1 MIYLILGLV
10 LLVILLLVINFLYY
24 KNKFNF
30 YFLKV
35 EEADNNIELIL
46 EKKIE
51 ILLKIA
57 KIIDKDMEK
66 ELEEF
71 KKKEISKHQCY
82 IELSSLGNKLLKE
95 ADAEEYESNKK
106 LNNLI
111 GRFDDN
117 ECDLKGSLKYYNDNA
132 VEINNYIHKFP
143 SNIVSL
149 FSHFKELDIYKI
161 ELRECK
167 ARSNSVSE
175 GSKYLLTP
183 TS

>member
-71 KKKEISKHQCY
+71 KRKEISKHQCY

-95 ADAEEYESNKK
+95 ADEEEYESNKK

-161 ELRECK
+161 EKRESF
-167 ARSNSVSE
+167 AIL
-175 GSKYLLTP
+175 SK
-183 TS
+183 

>member
-1 MIYLILGLV
+1 MIYLIIGLV

-149 FSHFKELDIYKI
+149 FSHFKELDIYKL
-161 ELRECK
+161 EKRESF
-167 ARSNSVSE
+167 AIL
-175 GSKYLLTP
+175 SK
-183 TS
+183 

>member
-35 EEADNNIELIL
+35 EEADNNIELIF

-95 ADAEEYESNKK
+95 ADDEEYESNKK

-161 ELRECK
+161 EKRESF
-167 ARSNSVSE
+167 AIL
-175 GSKYLLTP
+175 SK
-183 TS
+183 

>member
-82 IELSSLGNKLLKE
+82 VELSSLGNKLLKE

-143 SNIVSL
+143 SNIVTL
-149 FSHFKELDIYKI
+149 FSHYKDLPIKKI
-161 ELRECK
+161 EKRE
-167 ARSNSVSE
+167 ANAIL
-175 GSKYLLTP
+175 SK
-183 TS
+183 

>member
-1 MIYLILGLV
+1 MIYLIIGLV

-24 KNKFNF
+24 KNKFSF

-161 ELRECK
+161 EKRESF
-167 ARSNSVSE
+167 AIL
-175 GSKYLLTP
+175 SK
-183 TS
+183 

>member
-1 MIYLILGLV
+1 MIYLIIGLV
-10 LLVILLLVINFLYY
+10 LLIVLLLVINFLYY

-46 EKKIE
+46 EKKIA

-66 ELEEF
+66 ELEEL

-161 ELRECK
+161 EKRESF
-167 ARSNSVSE
+167 AIL
-175 GSKYLLTP
+175 SK
-183 TS
+183 

>member
-1 MIYLILGLV
+1 MIYLIIGLI

-35 EEADNNIELIL
+35 EEANNNIELIL

-82 IELSSLGNKLLKE
+82 VELSSLGNKLLKE

-161 ELRECK
+161 EKRESF
-167 ARSNSVSE
+167 AIL
-175 GSKYLLTP
+175 SK
-183 TS
+183 

>member
-1 MIYLILGLV
+1 MMIYLMIGLV
-10 LLVILLLVINFLYY
+10 LLIVLLLVINFLYY

-66 ELEEF
+66 ELEEL

-161 ELRECK
+161 EKRESF
-167 ARSNSVSE
+167 AIL
-175 GSKYLLTP
+175 SK
-183 TS
+183 

>member
-143 SNIVSL
+143 SIL
-149 FSHFKELDIYKI
+149 
-161 ELRECK
+161 
-167 ARSNSVSE
+167 
-175 GSKYLLTP
+175 
-183 TS
+183 

>member
-82 IELSSLGNKLLKE
+82 VELSSLGNKLLKE

-149 FSHFKELDIYKI
+149 LSHFKELDIYKI
-161 ELRECK
+161 EKRESF
-167 ARSNSVSE
+167 AIL
-175 GSKYLLTP
+175 SK
-183 TS
+183 

>member
-1 MIYLILGLV
+1 MIYLIIGLV
-10 LLVILLLVINFLYY
+10 LLIVLLLVITFLYY

-46 EKKIE
+46 EKKTE

-66 ELEEF
+66 ELEEL

-149 FSHFKELDIYKI
+149 FSHFKELDIYKL
-161 ELRECK
+161 EKRESF
-167 ARSNSVSE
+167 AIL
-175 GSKYLLTP
+175 SK
-183 TS
+183 

>member
-1 MIYLILGLV
+1 MIYLIIGLV

-95 ADAEEYESNKK
+95 ADEEEYESNKK

-161 ELRECK
+161 EKRESF
-167 ARSNSVSE
+167 AIL
-175 GSKYLLTP
+175 SK
-183 TS
+183 

>member
-30 YFLKV
+30 YCLKV

-132 VEINNYIHKFP
+132 IEINNYIHKFP

-161 ELRECK
+161 EKRESF
-167 ARSNSVSE
+167 AIL
-175 GSKYLLTP
+175 SK
-183 TS
+183 

>member
-82 IELSSLGNKLLKE
+82 IELSSLDNKLLKE

-161 ELRECK
+161 EKRESF
-167 ARSNSVSE
+167 AIL
-175 GSKYLLTP
+175 SK
-183 TS
+183 

>member
-30 YFLKV
+30 YFLKI
-35 EEADNNIELIL
+35 EEANNNIELIL

-161 ELRECK
+161 EKRESF
-167 ARSNSVSE
+167 AIL
-175 GSKYLLTP
+175 SK
-183 TS
+183 

>member
-1 MIYLILGLV
+1 MIYLIIGLV

-82 IELSSLGNKLLKE
+82 VELSSLGNKLLKE

-149 FSHFKELDIYKI
+149 FSHFKKLDIYKI
-161 ELRECK
+161 EKRESF
-167 ARSNSVSE
+167 AIL
-175 GSKYLLTP
+175 SK
-183 TS
+183 

>member
-1 MIYLILGLV
+1 MIYLIIGLV

-132 VEINNYIHKFP
+132 IEINNYIHKFP

-161 ELRECK
+161 EKRESF
-167 ARSNSVSE
+167 AIL
-175 GSKYLLTP
+175 SK
-183 TS
+183 

>member
-71 KKKEISKHQCY
+71 KKKEISKHQRY

-111 GRFDDN
+111 ERFDDN

-161 ELRECK
+161 EKRESF
-167 ARSNSVSE
+167 AIL
-175 GSKYLLTP
+175 SK
-183 TS
+183 

>member
-1 MIYLILGLV
+1 MIYLIIGLV

-66 ELEEF
+66 EL
-71 KKKEISKHQCY
+71 
-82 IELSSLGNKLLKE
+82 
-95 ADAEEYESNKK
+95 
-106 LNNLI
+106 
-111 GRFDDN
+111 
-117 ECDLKGSLKYYNDNA
+117 
-132 VEINNYIHKFP
+132 
-143 SNIVSL
+143 
-149 FSHFKELDIYKI
+149 
-161 ELRECK
+161 
-167 ARSNSVSE
+167 
-175 GSKYLLTP
+175 
-183 TS
+183 

>member
-82 IELSSLGNKLLKE
+82 VELSSLGNKLLKE

-132 VEINNYIHKFP
+132 VEI
-143 SNIVSL
+143 S
-149 FSHFKELDIYKI
+149 
-161 ELRECK
+161 
-167 ARSNSVSE
+167 
-175 GSKYLLTP
+175 
-183 TS
+183 

>member
-35 EEADNNIELIL
+35 EEANNNIELIL

-161 ELRECK
+161 EKRESF
-167 ARSNSVSE
+167 AIL
-175 GSKYLLTP
+175 SK
-183 TS
+183 

>member
-1 MIYLILGLV
+1 MIYLIIGLV
-10 LLVILLLVINFLYY
+10 LLIVLLLVINFLYY

-66 ELEEF
+66 ELEEL

-161 ELRECK
+161 EKRESF
-167 ARSNSVSE
+167 AIL
-175 GSKYLLTP
+175 SK
-183 TS
+183 

>member
-10 LLVILLLVINFLYY
+10 LLVILLLIINFLYY

-66 ELEEF
+66 ELEEL

-161 ELRECK
+161 EKRESF
-167 ARSNSVSE
+167 AIL
-175 GSKYLLTP
+175 SK
-183 TS
+183 

>member
-1 MIYLILGLV
+1 MIYLIIGLV

-143 SNIVSL
+143 SIIVSL
-149 FSHFKELDIYKI
+149 FSHFKEWDIYKI
-161 ELRECK
+161 EKRE
-167 ARSNSVSE
+167 AFAIL
-175 GSKYLLTP
+175 SK
-183 TS
+183 

>member
-1 MIYLILGLV
+1 MIYLIIGLV
-10 LLVILLLVINFLYY
+10 LLIVLLLVITFLYY

-35 EEADNNIELIL
+35 EEANNNIELIL
-46 EKKIE
+46 EKKTE

-66 ELEEF
+66 ELEEL

-161 ELRECK
+161 EKRESF
-167 ARSNSVSE
+167 AIL
-175 GSKYLLTP
+175 SK
-183 TS
+183 

>member
-111 GRFDDN
+111 GRFDNN

-161 ELRECK
+161 EKRESF
-167 ARSNSVSE
+167 AIL
-175 GSKYLLTP
+175 SK
-183 TS
+183 

>member
-35 EEADNNIELIL
+35 EEANNNIELIL

-82 IELSSLGNKLLKE
+82 VELSSLGNKLLKE

-161 ELRECK
+161 EKRESF
-167 ARSNSVSE
+167 AIL
-175 GSKYLLTP
+175 SK
-183 TS
+183 

>member
-10 LLVILLLVINFLYY
+10 LLVILLLVITFLYY

-82 IELSSLGNKLLKE
+82 VELSSLGNKLLKE

-161 ELRECK
+161 EKRESF
-167 ARSNSVSE
+167 AIL
-175 GSKYLLTP
+175 SK
-183 TS
+183 

>member
-24 KNKFNF
+24 KNKFYF

-66 ELEEF
+66 ELKEF

-82 IELSSLGNKLLKE
+82 VELSSLGNKLLKE

-161 ELRECK
+161 EKRESF
-167 ARSNSVSE
+167 AIL
-175 GSKYLLTP
+175 SK
-183 TS
+183 

>member
-1 MIYLILGLV
+1 MIYLIIGLV

-35 EEADNNIELIL
+35 EEANNNIELIL

-82 IELSSLGNKLLKE
+82 IELSSLGNKILKE

-111 GRFDDN
+111 ERFDDN

-161 ELRECK
+161 EKRESF
-167 ARSNSVSE
+167 AIL
-175 GSKYLLTP
+175 SK
-183 TS
+183 

>member
-132 VEINNYIHKFP
+132 VELNNYIHKFP

-161 ELRECK
+161 EKRESF
-167 ARSNSVSE
+167 AIL
-175 GSKYLLTP
+175 SK
-183 TS
+183 

>member
-1 MIYLILGLV
+1 MIYLIIGLV

-71 KKKEISKHQCY
+71 KKKEISKHQYY

-132 VEINNYIHKFP
+132 IEINNYIHKFP

-161 ELRECK
+161 EKRESF
-167 ARSNSVSE
+167 AIL
-175 GSKYLLTP
+175 SK
-183 TS
+183 

>member
-1 MIYLILGLV
+1 MIYLIIGLV

-95 ADAEEYESNKK
+95 ADAEEYESDKK

-161 ELRECK
+161 EKRESF
-167 ARSNSVSE
+167 AIL
-175 GSKYLLTP
+175 SK
-183 TS
+183 

>member
-1 MIYLILGLV
+1 
-10 LLVILLLVINFLYY
+10 
-24 KNKFNF
+24 
-30 YFLKV
+30 
-35 EEADNNIELIL
+35 
-46 EKKIE
+46 
-51 ILLKIA
+51 
-57 KIIDKDMEK
+57 MEK

-82 IELSSLGNKLLKE
+82 IELSSLDNKLLKE

-161 ELRECK
+161 EKRESF
-167 ARSNSVSE
+167 AIL
-175 GSKYLLTP
+175 SK
-183 TS
+183 

>member
-1 MIYLILGLV
+1 MIYLILGLI

-82 IELSSLGNKLLKE
+82 IELSSLGNQLLKE

-161 ELRECK
+161 EKRE
-167 ARSNSVSE
+167 AFAIL
-175 GSKYLLTP
+175 SK
-183 TS
+183 

>member
-71 KKKEISKHQCY
+71 KRKEISKHQCY

-161 ELRECK
+161 EKRESF
-167 ARSNSVSE
+167 AIL
-175 GSKYLLTP
+175 SK
-183 TS
+183 

>member
-161 ELRECK
+161 EKRE
-167 ARSNSVSE
+167 AFAIL
-175 GSKYLLTP
+175 SK
-183 TS
+183 

>member
-95 ADAEEYESNKK
+95 ADAEEYESDKK

-161 ELRECK
+161 EKRESF
-167 ARSNSVSE
+167 AIL
-175 GSKYLLTP
+175 SK
-183 TS
+183 

>member
-1 MIYLILGLV
+1 MIYLIIGLV

-30 YFLKV
+30 YFLKI

-82 IELSSLGNKLLKE
+82 VELSSLGNKLLKE

-161 ELRECK
+161 EKRESF
-167 ARSNSVSE
+167 AIL
-175 GSKYLLTP
+175 SK
-183 TS
+183 

>member
-30 YFLKV
+30 YFLKI
-35 EEADNNIELIL
+35 EEANNNIELIL

-106 LNNLI
+106 ISNLI
-111 GRFDDN
+111 ERFDDN
-117 ECDLKGSLKYYNDNA
+117 ECDLKGVLKYYNDNA

-161 ELRECK
+161 EKRESF
-167 ARSNSVSE
+167 AIL
-175 GSKYLLTP
+175 SK
-183 TS
+183 